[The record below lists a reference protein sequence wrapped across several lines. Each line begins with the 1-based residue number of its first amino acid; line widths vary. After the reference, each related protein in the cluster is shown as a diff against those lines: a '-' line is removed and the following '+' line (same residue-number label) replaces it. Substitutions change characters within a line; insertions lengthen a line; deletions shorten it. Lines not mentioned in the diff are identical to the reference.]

1 MATGSGKA
9 GAGFLLGFVEEGV
22 EAGDLVAPR
31 GEEQAPVRDGDLLG
45 EGEILSTFVREFDG
59 VDHAADRCVE
69 TFAKKVE
76 AVFAGGGDLSRE
88 RCFTLGVRVAF
99 EGDADSGK
107 RILREEVVYG
117 AGDDQVGLGELA
129 FVGVDGA
136 VRRLGAGDRQ
146 DGYYGYVQNT
156 FHAVSVQR

>member
-22 EAGDLVAPR
+22 ESGYLVAPR

-59 VDHAADRCVE
+59 VDHAADRRVE
-69 TFAKKVE
+69 ALAEKIQ
-76 AVFAGGGDLSRE
+76 AVFAGGGKFGRE
-88 RCFTLGVRVAF
+88 GRFTFGILVAP
-99 EGDADSGK
+99 EGDADPGK
-107 RILREEVVYG
+107 RSGREAVAYD

-146 DGYYGYVQNT
+146 DGHYGYVQNT